1 MKNNLKSLVET
12 LLSENQDVVGISNGV
27 QVMPTVFTQR
37 EVPELEKEPVEEKIV
52 MKTFTVQVNGKTKW
66 EGPAKDKKDAITR
79 AEAEYGED
87 FTGEVKVYEKEA
99 VNEEEIVLSPKSFRT
114 LYNCFIAEQMV
125 NEAVDIDEALGTHGL
140 ITEGKITEKGRNQ
153 LKLYLPTLFA
163 S

>member
-1 MKNNLKSLVET
+1 MKSNSNLKSLIEN
-12 LLSENQDVVGISNGV
+12 LLSENQDVIGITGV
-27 QVMPTVFTQR
+27 QSPNTVFTQR
-37 EVPELEKEPVEEKIV
+37 EVPAPEDTVEEKIV

-125 NEAVDIDEALGTHGL
+125 NESVEIDESLGNHGL
-140 ITEGKITEKGRNQ
+140 ITEGKITDKGRNQ

>member
-12 LLSENQDVVGISNGV
+12 LLSENDVVGISNGV
-27 QVMPTVFTQR
+27 QSLPTVFTQR
-37 EVPELEKEPVEEKIV
+37 EVPELEKEETVEEKTI

-66 EGPAKDKKDAITR
+66 EGPAKDKKDAIVR

-87 FTGEVKVYEKEA
+87 FTGEVKVNEKEV

-125 NEAVDIDEALGTHGL
+125 NESVDIDESLGSHGL
-140 ITEGKITEKGRNQ
+140 IVEGKITPKGRKI
-153 LKLYLPTLFA
+153 LKDYIPTILA